1 MPLTT
6 ISSLRVVNDPLE
18 ADRLI
23 DVALNQLEAVAESHF
38 NGRNFTIRDL
48 IPLDAPGLSL
58 YATAT
63 DANEWTDSTGSDN
76 TWDDTTLWDG
86 TPIADDTVM
95 LLYGVSVPLP
105 TTTAAPNV
113 TALRFTVGA
122 SLRAQVD
129 LYKILNFQS
138 PDTAEASLTTGSTL
152 IGYLM
157 APIIITSSQNVKIQ
171 QRVVTASATH
181 QIIFH
186 GFVAEIQGKTLE
198 A

>member
-6 ISSLRVVNDPLE
+6 ISSLRVVNDPIE

-23 DVALNQLEAVAESHF
+23 DVALNQLESVAESHF

-86 TPIADDTVM
+86 TPISDDTVM
-95 LLYGVSVPLP
+95 EIYGVSVPLP

-129 LYKILNFQS
+129 LYKILNFQN
-138 PDTAEASLTTGSTL
+138 PDTGESNLTTGSTL

-157 APIIITSSQNVKIQ
+157 SPIIITSSQNVKIQ

-181 QIIFH
+181 QVIFH
-186 GFVAEIQGKTLE
+186 GFVAEVQGKTLE

>member
-186 GFVAEIQGKTLE
+186 GFVAEVQGKTLE

>member
-18 ADRLI
+18 ADRLV
-23 DVALNQLEAVAESHF
+23 DVALNQLEAVAEDHF

-48 IPLDAPGLSL
+48 IPLDSPGLSL
-58 YATAT
+58 YTTAT
-63 DANEWTDSTGSDN
+63 DANEWTDTPGTDN
-76 TWDDTTLWDG
+76 TWDDNALWDG

-95 LLYGVSVPLP
+95 LLYGFSMPLP
-105 TTTAAPNV
+105 TLPGAPSA
-113 TALRFTVGA
+113 TALRITVGA

-129 LYKILNFQS
+129 LYKILQFIPVS
-138 PDTAEASLTTGSTL
+138 IEHDALTSGSNL

-157 APIIITSSQNVKIQ
+157 TPIIVTSSQNVKIQ
-171 QRVVTASATH
+171 QRIVTAGGTMH
-181 QIIFH
+181 LIVH
-186 GFVAEIQGKTLE
+186 GFVAEVQGKTLE

>member
-6 ISSLRVVNDPLE
+6 ISSLRVVNDPIE

-23 DVALNQLEAVAESHF
+23 DVALNQLESVAESHF

-63 DANEWTDSTGSDN
+63 DANEWSDSTGSDN
-76 TWDDTTLWDG
+76 TWDVTTLWDG
-86 TPIADDTVM
+86 TPISDDTVM
-95 LLYGVSVPLP
+95 EIYGVSVPLP

-129 LYKILNFQS
+129 LYKILNFQN
-138 PDTAEASLTTGSTL
+138 PDTGESNLTTGSTL

-157 APIIITSSQNVKIQ
+157 SPIIITSSQNVKVQ

-186 GFVAEIQGKTLE
+186 GFVAEVQGKTLE

>member
-6 ISSLRVVNDPLE
+6 ISSLRVVNDPIE

-63 DANEWTDSTGSDN
+63 DANEWTDATGSDN

-86 TPIADDTVM
+86 TPISDDTVM

-138 PDTAEASLTTGSTL
+138 ADTAETVLTTGSTL

-186 GFVAEIQGKTLE
+186 GFVAEVQGKTLE

>member
-23 DVALNQLEAVAESHF
+23 DVALNQLEAVAEDHF

-48 IPLDAPGLSL
+48 IPLDTPGLSL
-58 YATAT
+58 YTTAT
-63 DANEWTDSTGSDN
+63 DANEWTDTPGTDN
-76 TWDDTTLWDG
+76 TWDDNTLWDG

-95 LLYGVSVPLP
+95 LLYGFSMPLP
-105 TTTAAPNV
+105 TVPGAPSA
-113 TALRFTVGA
+113 TALRITVGA

-129 LYKILNFQS
+129 LYKILQFQA
-138 PDTAEASLTTGSTL
+138 PDTGETSLTSGSNL
-152 IGYLM
+152 VGYM
-157 APIIITSSQNVKIQ
+157 VTPMIVTSQ
-171 QRVVTASATH
+171 QTVTIAQRIVTAGGSMH
-181 QIIFH
+181 LIVH
-186 GFVAEIQGKTLE
+186 GFVAEIQGKTIE

>member
-86 TPIADDTVM
+86 TPISDDTVM
-95 LLYGVSVPLP
+95 EIYGVSVPLP

-157 APIIITSSQNVKIQ
+157 SPIIITSSQNVKVQ

-186 GFVAEIQGKTLE
+186 GFVAEVQGKTLE

>member
-157 APIIITSSQNVKIQ
+157 SPIIITSSQNVKVQ

-186 GFVAEIQGKTLE
+186 GFVAEVQGKTLE

>member
-6 ISSLRVVNDPLE
+6 ISSLRVVNDPSE

-23 DVALNQLEAVAESHF
+23 DVALNQLEAVAEDHF
-38 NGRNFTIRDL
+38 SGRNFTIRDL
-48 IPLDAPGLSL
+48 IPLDAPSSP
-58 YATAT
+58 T
-63 DANEWTDSTGSDN
+63 ANEWTDSSGTDN

-86 TPIADDTVM
+86 TAIADDTVM
-95 LLYGVSVPLP
+95 LIYGVSCP
-105 TTTAAPNV
+105 TTTTTATPIG

-129 LYKILNFQS
+129 LYKV
-138 PDTAEASLTTGSTL
+138 LTFEQGGTGAGEQINPTV
-152 IGYLM
+152 GYLST
-157 APIIITSSQNVKIQ
+157 PLIVTSQQTVKVQ
-171 QRVVTASATH
+171 QGVVTAPTTH
-181 QIIFH
+181 QVIFH

>member
-6 ISSLRVVNDPLE
+6 ISSLRVVNDPAE

-23 DVALNQLEAVAESHF
+23 DVALNQVEAVAEGHF
-38 NGRNFTIRDL
+38 SGRNFTIRDL
-48 IPLDAPGLSL
+48 IPLDAPSSP
-58 YATAT
+58 T
-63 DANEWTDSTGSDN
+63 ANEWTDSTGTDN

-86 TPIADDTVM
+86 TAIADDTVM
-95 LLYGVSVPLP
+95 CIYGVSVPLV

-129 LYKILNFQS
+129 LYKVLNFFS
-138 PDTAEASLTTGSTL
+138 PDNAEAQLTTGSSTV
-152 IGYLM
+152 GYLIS
-157 APIIITSSQNVKIQ
+157 PLIITSQQTVKVQ

-181 QIIFH
+181 EVIFH
-186 GFVAEIQGKTLE
+186 GFVAEIQGKTIE

>member
-6 ISSLRVVNDPLE
+6 ISSLRVVNDTVE
-18 ADRLI
+18 ADRLV
-23 DVALNQLEAVAESHF
+23 DVALNQLEAVAEDHF

-48 IPLDAPGLSL
+48 IPLDCPGLSL
-58 YATAT
+58 YGTAT
-63 DANEWTDSTGSDN
+63 DANEWTDATGSDN

-95 LLYGVSVPLP
+95 LLYGISCPLP
-105 TTTAAPNV
+105 TITTAPNV
-113 TALRFTVGA
+113 TALRFHVGA

-129 LYKILNFQS
+129 LYKILQFQV
-138 PDTAEASLTTGSTL
+138 PDTAEAALTTGSNL
-152 IGYLM
+152 VGYLM
-157 APIIITSSQNVKIQ
+157 TPIIVTSSQNVKVQ

>member
-6 ISSLRVVNDPLE
+6 ISSLRVVNDPRE

-23 DVALNQLEAVAESHF
+23 DVALNQLEAIAEGHF
-38 NGRNFTIRDL
+38 SGRNYTIRDL
-48 IPLDAPGLSL
+48 LPLDAPSSP
-58 YATAT
+58 T
-63 DANEWTDSTGSDN
+63 ANEWTDATGTDN

-86 TPIADDTVM
+86 TAIADDTVM
-95 LLYGVSVPLP
+95 CLYGISIPGVTSV
-105 TTTAAPNV
+105 AAPNV

-129 LYKILNFQS
+129 LYKVLQFDVGETSN
-138 PDTAEASLTTGSTL
+138 TTGSNL
-152 IGYLM
+152 VGYLTS
-157 APIIITSSQNVKIQ
+157 PLIITSQQTIKVQ

-181 QIIFH
+181 TVIFH
-186 GFVAEIQGKTLE
+186 GFVAEIQGKTIE

>member
-18 ADRLI
+18 ADRLV
-23 DVALNQLEAVAESHF
+23 DVALNQLESVSETHF

-48 IPLDAPGLSL
+48 IPLDTPGLSL
-58 YATAT
+58 YTTAT
-63 DANEWTDSTGSDN
+63 DANEWTDTPGTDN
-76 TWDDTTLWDG
+76 TWDDNTLWDG

-95 LLYGVSVPLP
+95 LLYGFSMPLP
-105 TTTAAPNV
+105 TVPGAPSA
-113 TALRFTVGA
+113 TALRITVGA

-129 LYKILNFQS
+129 LYKILQFQS
-138 PDTAEASLTTGSTL
+138 PDTAEAALTTGSDL

-157 APIIITSSQNVKIQ
+157 TPIIVTSSQNVKIQ
-171 QRVVTASATH
+171 QRIVTAGGSMH
-181 QIIFH
+181 LVVH
-186 GFVAEIQGKTLE
+186 GFVAEVQGKTLE